1 MWAAPVS
8 TDILETIDGALLDFD
23 LSTDAMRWCPEGK
36 RVPVPRGT
44 PAAVTPLDGA
54 TWTAPAPV
62 TVDVFVD
69 TAQFTRLLNEFIE
82 TLSRAVRPVLDDAA
96 RGLHA
101 LSAAL
106 FPGQHRRCLTCRPS
120 RKPKPLAVDGHEYQR
135 RLRARRRRK
144 R

>member
-8 TDILETIDGALLDFD
+8 TDILEMIDGALLDFD

-106 FPGQHRRCLTCRPS
+106 FPGQHRRCRACHPQW
-120 RKPKPLAVDGHEYQR
+120 KPLAVDGHEYHRRQR
-135 RLRARRRRK
+135 NRVKRSRR
-144 R
+144 